1 MYQNPYL
8 YQNPYP
14 YQYSHFYMDNM
25 YNSRELTSK
34 VGSFFTI
41 LNNVPISGGAI
52 PSGTRVFIHRV
63 RLDAGG
69 NEIVTIVFPQVVGGN
84 CIVRATEVLG
94 SVLEAPAQVE
104 QLHF

>member
-1 MYQNPYL
+1 M

-14 YQYSHFYMDNM
+14 YQYSHSYMDNI
-25 YNSRELTSK
+25 YSSREFTSK

-41 LNNVPISGGAI
+41 LNNVPISGGVI

-84 CIVRATEVLG
+84 CIARATEVLG
-94 SVLEAPAQVE
+94 SVLEQPAPVQ
-104 QLHF
+104 QIMFRDQY